1 MIAGFIFLRLRGI
14 LGKRTGFEGKAPSQ
28 FEKVLN
34 NIQTEKKVF
43 QNENPFTEPTT
54 RGGVYF
60 SDTKDTKIQATV
72 FNTDISKYLSNAMLG
87 PNKTFLDILIE
98 SEINNE
104 SKISLV
110 TNLTNTMQNSS
121 KIVLYLILKD
131 IIIKSD

>member
-1 MIAGFIFLRLRGI
+1 MMKDKDIQKLVKENSTKFQLLISGKIFKI
-14 LGKRTGFEGKAPSQ
+14 DE
-28 FEKVLN
+28 
-34 NIQTEKKVF
+34 IKVF
-43 QNENPFTEPTT
+43 QNENPVTEPTI
-54 RGGVYF
+54 RGGVYV
-60 SDTKDTKIQATV
+60 SDIKEMKIQATI
-72 FNTDISKYLSNAMLG
+72 FDTSITKYLANAMLG

-121 KIVLYLILKD
+121 KIVLYFILKD

>member
-1 MIAGFIFLRLRGI
+1 MMKDKDIQKLVKENSTKFQLLISGKIFKI
-14 LGKRTGFEGKAPSQ
+14 DE
-28 FEKVLN
+28 
-34 NIQTEKKVF
+34 IKVF
-43 QNENPFTEPTT
+43 QNENPVTEPTI
-54 RGGVYF
+54 RGGVYV
-60 SDTKDTKIQATV
+60 SDIKEMKVQATV
-72 FNTDISKYLSNAMLG
+72 FDTSITKYLANAMLG

-131 IIIKSD
+131 IKIKSD

>member
-1 MIAGFIFLRLRGI
+1 MKSKDIQKLVKENSARFKLLISGKIFKI
-14 LGKRTGFEGKAPSQ
+14 DE
-28 FEKVLN
+28 
-34 NIQTEKKVF
+34 IKVF
-43 QNENPFTEPTT
+43 QNENPVTKSTI
-54 RGGVYF
+54 RGGVYV
-60 SDTKDTKIQATV
+60 SDIKEMKVQATI
-72 FNTDISKYLSNAMLG
+72 FDTSITKYLATAMLG

-131 IIIKSD
+131 VIIKSD

>member
-1 MIAGFIFLRLRGI
+1 MNDEEIQKIVEENSKNFKLLISDKIFEI
-14 LGKRTGFEGKAPSQ
+14 NK
-28 FEKVLN
+28 
-34 NIQTEKKVF
+34 IKVF

-98 SEINNE
+98 VKLKDNR
-104 SKISLV
+104 KISFV
-110 TNLTNTMQNSS
+110 TNLTNTMQNST
-121 KIVLYLILKD
+121 KIVLNLILKD
-131 IIIKSD
+131 IIVKSD

>member
-1 MIAGFIFLRLRGI
+1 MMKDKDIQKLVKENSTKFQLLISGKIFKI
-14 LGKRTGFEGKAPSQ
+14 DE
-28 FEKVLN
+28 
-34 NIQTEKKVF
+34 IKVF
-43 QNENPFTEPTT
+43 QNENPVTEPTI
-54 RGGVYF
+54 RGGVYV
-60 SDTKDTKIQATV
+60 SDIKEMKVQATI
-72 FNTDISKYLSNAMLG
+72 FDTSITKYLANAMLG